1 MLQVVKNLSANA
13 EDTDSLGWDNSLE
26 KEMATHSSTFCLE
39 NSMDRGAWQTTIP
52 GVADSDTTE
61 CAHTMYA

>member
-1 MLQVVKNLSANA
+1 MVKNPSANA
-13 EDTDSLGWDNSLE
+13 GDTDSLAWDNSLE

-39 NSMDRGAWQTTIP
+39 NSMDRGAWQTAIL

-61 CAHTMYA
+61 HAYTMYA